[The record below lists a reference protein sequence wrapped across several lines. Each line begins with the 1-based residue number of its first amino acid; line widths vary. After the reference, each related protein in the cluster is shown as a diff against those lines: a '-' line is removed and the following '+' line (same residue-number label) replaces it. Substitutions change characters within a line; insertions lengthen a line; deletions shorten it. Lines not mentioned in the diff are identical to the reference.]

1 MSIETEFKWRATAP
15 ADFDKMLSAVRTLTG
30 RALPPVQILHIS
42 DAYAD
47 TPDEAL
53 SAQKIAMRVR
63 CTDGAYEATLK
74 TKTQLENGKAVR
86 REETLP
92 LPGAHTHREAL
103 VALRSRGT
111 WQGVDVAQLEFK
123 FYIQNN
129 RRVYTLVQAGAIY
142 ELALDEV
149 EITAGERRQNMLEI
163 ELELKAGPTEDFCV
177 WAQKL
182 GEISGLK
189 APEYSKVATATALWK
204 GEIK

>member
-1 MSIETEFKWRATAP
+1 MSIETEFKWRAAAP

-30 RALPPVQILHIS
+30 RALPPVQILHIL

-74 TKTQLENGKAVR
+74 TKTRLENGKAVR

-92 LPGAHTHREAL
+92 LPQAHTPEEAL
-103 VALRSRGT
+103 AALSARRT
-111 WQGVDVAQLEFK
+111 WQGVDVAKLEVK

-129 RRVYTLVQAGAIY
+129 RRVYALALADAIY

-149 EITAGERRQNMLEI
+149 QIRAGERRQNMLEI
-163 ELELKAGPTEDFCV
+163 ELELKAGAAADFCA

-182 GEISGLK
+182 GKISGLK

>member
-1 MSIETEFKWRATAP
+1 MSIETEFKWRAAAP

-30 RALPPVQILHIS
+30 RALPPVQILHIA

-63 CTDGAYEATLK
+63 CTDGTYEATFK

-92 LPGAHTHREAL
+92 LHQAHTQEAAL
-103 VALRSRGT
+103 AALRARGT
-111 WQGVDVAQLEFK
+111 WLGVNVAQLEFK
-123 FYIQNN
+123 FYIQNK
-129 RRVYTLVQAGAIY
+129 RRVYTLVQADSVY

-163 ELELKAGPTEDFCV
+163 ELELKAGPAEDFCA

-182 GEISGLK
+182 GKISGLK

>member
-30 RALPPVQILHIS
+30 RALPPVQILHIA

-63 CTDGAYEATLK
+63 CTDGTYEATFK
-74 TKTQLENGKAVR
+74 TKTRLENGKAVR

-92 LPGAHTHREAL
+92 LPQAHTQEAAL
-103 VALRSRGT
+103 AALRAQKI
-111 WQGVDVAQLEFK
+111 WLGVNVAQLEFK
-123 FYIQNN
+123 FYIQNK
-129 RRVYTLVQAGAIY
+129 RRVYTLVQADSVY

-149 EITAGERRQNMLEI
+149 EITAGERRHNMLEI
-163 ELELKAGPTEDFCV
+163 ELELKAGAADAFCQ
-177 WAQKL
+177 WAKKL

>member
-1 MSIETEFKWRATAP
+1 MSIETEFKWRANTP
-15 ADFDKMLSAVRTLTG
+15 ADFDKMLCAIRTLTG

-63 CTDGAYEATLK
+63 CTDGTYEATFK
-74 TKTQLENGKAVR
+74 TKTRLENGKAVR

-92 LPGAHTHREAL
+92 LPQAHTQEAAL
-103 VALRSRGT
+103 AALRAQKI
-111 WQGVDVAQLEFK
+111 WLGVTVAQLEFK

-129 RRVYTLVQAGAIY
+129 RRVYTLALADAIY

-163 ELELKAGPTEDFCV
+163 ELELKAGPAEDFCA

>member
-1 MSIETEFKWRATAP
+1 MSIETEFKWRANTP
-15 ADFDKMLSAVRTLTG
+15 ADFDKMLCAIRTLTG
-30 RALPPVQILHIS
+30 RALPPVQILHIA

-63 CTDGAYEATLK
+63 CTDGTYEATFK
-74 TKTQLENGKAVR
+74 TKTRLENGKAVR

-92 LPGAHTHREAL
+92 LPQAHTQEAAL
-103 VALRSRGT
+103 AALRAQKI
-111 WQGVDVAQLEFK
+111 WLGVNVAQLEFK

-129 RRVYTLVQAGAIY
+129 RRVYTLALADAIY

-163 ELELKAGPTEDFCV
+163 ELELKAGPAEDFCA